1 MALTDKQQLFVDNY
15 LTSLN
20 ATQAAT
26 AAGYSGKT
34 ARTIGSK
41 LLTKV
46 DIQVAISAAMAE
58 RGDRTK
64 ITQDRVLTEVGRIA
78 LVDPRKAFDK
88 NNALLPVNQ
97 WPDEIA
103 AAISSIKINELRN
116 SDGDLIGETKEVKF
130 WSKPDALMLAA
141 RHLGMLND
149 KVTLD
154 VTDELADR
162 LARARNR
169 LNG

>member
-1 MALTDKQQLFVDNY
+1 MALTDKQSLFVDNY

-20 ATQAAT
+20 GTQAAI
-26 AAGYSGKT
+26 AAGYSEKT
-34 ARTIGSK
+34 ARTIASK

-58 RGDRTK
+58 RGDRVQV
-64 ITQDRVLTEVGRIA
+64 TQDRVLREVGRIA

-88 NNALLPVNQ
+88 NNALLPPND

-103 AAISSIKINELRN
+103 AAISSIKINEIRN
-116 SDGDLIGETKEVKF
+116 SDGDLIGETKEIKF

-154 VTDELADR
+154 VSDNLADR
-162 LARARNR
+162 LARARLR
-169 LNG
+169 LG